1 MLITFLIVK
10 ECRPISSLVKSI
22 YLTLPKK
29 FKRSRGSYL
38 HANYEKPITRQRLL
52 KGLATEDVAIATM
65 RLDKRKVFLPGNPN
79 ELYSNMVVAL
89 INRLYSDGTINKS
102 DSIQFVASRRNTS
115 KKLND
120 DFSESIKHCTHD
132 VSFKTRIMA
141 PSDDKCLQ
149 AVDFVS
155 WAFWQKYEKD
165 DESYTAIIA
174 DKIVHEYV
182 MYD

>member
-52 KGLATEDVAIATM
+52 KGLATKDVTIATM

-89 INRLYSDGTINKS
+89 INRLYSDGIISKS

-120 DFSESIKHCTHD
+120 DFSESIKHCTND
-132 VSFKTRIMA
+132 VSFETRIMA

-155 WAFWQKYEKD
+155 WALWQKYEFGNQKYSD
-165 DESYTAIIA
+165 MIA
-174 DKIVHEYV
+174 NKIAREYV
-182 MYD
+182 MYE